1 MFELERV
8 VSLNTHEIVH
18 TRVVVLCLFA
28 TIIHLLIGTV
38 CRCNEI
44 CGTFANGLIYNMY
57 RFKSSLEVCFLLL
70 LSFILSS
77 RNT

>member
-1 MFELERV
+1 MKLPLCLVFELERV

-38 CRCNEI
+38 RRCDCIIHIVTDAFDACRESD
-44 CGTFANGLIYNMY
+44 T
-57 RFKSSLEVCFLLL
+57 
-70 LSFILSS
+70 
-77 RNT
+77 